1 MKKTKIICT
10 MGPSTDDAALLAEM
24 MRSGMDLARF
34 NFSHG
39 CHEDH
44 ARRVELVR
52 KAAAEVEKPI
62 ALIADTKGPEMR
74 LGIFKEGRV
83 ILKEGDSFTLT
94 TEEIEGTQEISYVN
108 YAGLPEELQPGN
120 AILLSDGLLALE
132 VTDVDV
138 QGGKIY
144 TKVVHGGE
152 ISSRKRVACPG
163 VELKLPFLSEQDI
176 SDITFAAKL
185 GMDYVAA
192 SFVQKADD
200 VLAIRRVLEEVGSS
214 MGIISKIENHAGVK
228 NIEEIINV
236 SDYLYKNK
244 LVAGKAGNVSARFK
258 GEDGDVVAITPTLKS
273 LYELNEED
281 IVCMSGEYLPFS
293 GCGSNH
299 EGMDKER
306 GQRKR
311 VLDRFG
317 RTL

>member
-10 MGPSTDDAALLAEM
+10 MGPSTDDAVLLAEM

-152 ISSRKRVACPG
+152 ISSRKRVA
-163 VELKLPFLSEQDI
+163 LSLI
-176 SDITFAAKL
+176 HI
-185 GMDYVAA
+185 
-192 SFVQKADD
+192 
-200 VLAIRRVLEEVGSS
+200 
-214 MGIISKIENHAGVK
+214 
-228 NIEEIINV
+228 
-236 SDYLYKNK
+236 
-244 LVAGKAGNVSARFK
+244 
-258 GEDGDVVAITPTLKS
+258 
-273 LYELNEED
+273 
-281 IVCMSGEYLPFS
+281 
-293 GCGSNH
+293 
-299 EGMDKER
+299 
-306 GQRKR
+306 
-311 VLDRFG
+311 
-317 RTL
+317 

>member
-1 MKKTKIICT
+1 
-10 MGPSTDDAALLAEM
+10 
-24 MRSGMDLARF
+24 
-34 NFSHG
+34 
-39 CHEDH
+39 
-44 ARRVELVR
+44 
-52 KAAAEVEKPI
+52 
-62 ALIADTKGPEMR
+62 MR

-163 VELKLPFLSEQDI
+163 VELKLPFLSEHDI

-192 SFVQKADD
+192 SFVQKQ
-200 VLAIRRVLEEVGSS
+200 
-214 MGIISKIENHAGVK
+214 M
-228 NIEEIINV
+228 
-236 SDYLYKNK
+236 
-244 LVAGKAGNVSARFK
+244 
-258 GEDGDVVAITPTLKS
+258 T
-273 LYELNEED
+273 
-281 IVCMSGEYLPFS
+281 CLPYAA
-293 GCGSNH
+293 CW
-299 EGMDKER
+299 K
-306 GQRKR
+306 K
-311 VLDRFG
+311 
-317 RTL
+317 

>member
-10 MGPSTDDAALLAEM
+10 MGPSTDDAVLLAEM

-152 ISSRKRVACPG
+152 ISSRKRVACHSENEHIEYRRAAG
-163 VELKLPFLSEQDI
+163 DDHAVAEELEDRRHIQCGFIAVKPEVRRQRNAVRQD
-176 SDITFAAKL
+176 L
-185 GMDYVAA
+185 R
-192 SFVQKADD
+192 
-200 VLAIRRVLEEVGSS
+200 IRLE
-214 MGIISKIENHAGVK
+214 
-228 NIEEIINV
+228 
-236 SDYLYKNK
+236 
-244 LVAGKAGNVSARFK
+244 R
-258 GEDGDVVAITPTLKS
+258 
-273 LYELNEED
+273 
-281 IVCMSGEYLPFS
+281 
-293 GCGSNH
+293 
-299 EGMDKER
+299 
-306 GQRKR
+306 
-311 VLDRFG
+311 
-317 RTL
+317 

>member
-108 YAGLPEELQPGN
+108 Y
-120 AILLSDGLLALE
+120 
-132 VTDVDV
+132 
-138 QGGKIY
+138 GKNCSPA
-144 TKVVHGGE
+144 TQSFFRTGFW
-152 ISSRKRVACPG
+152 R
-163 VELKLPFLSEQDI
+163 LK
-176 SDITFAAKL
+176 
-185 GMDYVAA
+185 
-192 SFVQKADD
+192 
-200 VLAIRRVLEEVGSS
+200 
-214 MGIISKIENHAGVK
+214 
-228 NIEEIINV
+228 
-236 SDYLYKNK
+236 
-244 LVAGKAGNVSARFK
+244 
-258 GEDGDVVAITPTLKS
+258 
-273 LYELNEED
+273 
-281 IVCMSGEYLPFS
+281 
-293 GCGSNH
+293 
-299 EGMDKER
+299 
-306 GQRKR
+306 
-311 VLDRFG
+311 
-317 RTL
+317 